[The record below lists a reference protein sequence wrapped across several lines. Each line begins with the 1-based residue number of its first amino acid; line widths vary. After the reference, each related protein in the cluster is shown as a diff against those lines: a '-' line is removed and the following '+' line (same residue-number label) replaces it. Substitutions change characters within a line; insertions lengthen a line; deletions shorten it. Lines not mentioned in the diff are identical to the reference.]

1 MKGRLLLLGLV
12 SALSLCTALSVVYTK
27 HASRKLFVELQELQQ
42 TRDELDIEWG
52 QLQLEQS
59 TWSTHSRIEQIA
71 QRQLGMLAPEQRSV
85 VIVKQ

>member
-1 MKGRLLLLGLV
+1 MSARLWILGLV
-12 SALSLCTALSVVYTK
+12 AALSLCTALGVVYTK
-27 HASRKLFVELQELQQ
+27 HASRKLFVELQELQN

-59 TWSTHSRIEQIA
+59 TWSTHGRIEQFA
-71 QRQLGMLAPEQRSV
+71 QRQLDMVAPEQRSV